1 MTTNRRFRRAAAS
14 EYILENWGLRYAPTT
29 LAKLACVGGGPV
41 FEHFGRWPVYRQE
54 DLDSWVTSR
63 LSGRK
68 CSTSSDGI
76 TSKSGTEVTRP

>member
-1 MTTNRRFRRAAAS
+1 MSSDRRFRRAAAS
-14 EYILENWGLRYAPTT
+14 EYILTKWGLNYAAST

-41 FEHFGRWPVYRQE
+41 FEHFGRWPVYRQQ

-68 CSTSSDGI
+68 SSTSSDG
-76 TSKSGTEVTRP
+76 TPSKSGTEVTQ